1 MATSS
6 KKVYQHV
13 LKERK
18 IMNSK
23 WFRWISNWMELK
35 YGFRQRAQ
43 ESATLGVERGVGAD
57 GIRL

>member
-1 MATSS
+1 
-6 KKVYQHV
+6 
-13 LKERK
+13 
-18 IMNSK
+18 
-23 WFRWISNWMELK
+23 MELK